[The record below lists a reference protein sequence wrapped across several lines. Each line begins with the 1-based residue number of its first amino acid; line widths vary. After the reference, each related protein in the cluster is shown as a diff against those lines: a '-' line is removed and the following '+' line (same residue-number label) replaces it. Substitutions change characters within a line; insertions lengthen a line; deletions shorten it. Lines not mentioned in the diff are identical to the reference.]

1 MLMLPAA
8 LRLFAIMCGFVALTH
23 IALGVSGDWIVG
35 APVASPIDPTLDSQ
49 NRFYGAAFGL
59 YAALFW
65 LSAGDLPRYATV
77 LRIGL
82 AIFFVAGCARLLAV
96 AAHGWPAAP
105 VIGLM
110 ISEIVGPP
118 LIWFWLNRTLGPDA
132 R

>member
-1 MLMLPAA
+1 MLPATLRILAIICA
-8 LRLFAIMCGFVALTH
+8 LVALTH
-23 IALGVSGDWIVG
+23 VVLGVSGDWIVG

-65 LSAGDLPRYATV
+65 LCAGDLPRYATV
-77 LRIGL
+77 LRLLL
-82 AIFFVAGCARLLAV
+82 AAFFIAGCARLLAI

-110 ISEIVGPP
+110 LSEFIVPVV
-118 LIWFWLNRTLGPDA
+118 IWIWLNRTIGQGT
-132 R
+132 RQ